1 MKNTVAKKSAA
12 QQTPKKLFRVV
23 PDLTERWS
31 LGRSKIYQ
39 LIDSGAIQSVKI
51 GAARRVTLAAVEAFE
66 ASLVA
71 NGSI

>member
-1 MKNTVAKKSAA
+1 MNKVATKPAPES
-12 QQTPKKLFRVV
+12 KKLFRVV

-39 LIDSGAIQSVKI
+39 LLDSGALPSVKI
-51 GAARRVTLAAVEAFE
+51 GASRRVTREAVEKFE
-66 ASLVA
+66 AELAA

>member
-1 MKNTVAKKSAA
+1 MGTSAQLA
-12 QQTPKKLFRVV
+12 TADSKKLFRVV

-39 LIDSGAIQSVKI
+39 LLDSGALPSVKI
-51 GAARRVTLAAVEAFE
+51 GAARRVTHEAVLAFE

-71 NGSI
+71 NGSL